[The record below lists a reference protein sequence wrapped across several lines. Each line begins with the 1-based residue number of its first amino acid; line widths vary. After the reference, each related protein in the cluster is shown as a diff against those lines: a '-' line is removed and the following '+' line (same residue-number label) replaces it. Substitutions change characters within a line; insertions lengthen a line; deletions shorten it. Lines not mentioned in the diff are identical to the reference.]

1 VAFFIVPVALLCVAI
16 LPPLLV
22 YWSYP
27 EKGGLVMS
35 KIPLK
40 TMAYF
45 HFSAPV
51 TLDEFVSFFLK
62 DFEMNV
68 IPVFSDGFIVTTDEM
83 FSDLKFR
90 FSQAFPAT
98 KDGEPL
104 QVCICKLKEN
114 NPYTFL
120 PKGP

>member
-1 VAFFIVPVALLCVAI
+1 
-16 LPPLLV
+16 
-22 YWSYP
+22 
-27 EKGGLVMS
+27 MS

-45 HFSAPV
+45 HFSSPV

-120 PKGP
+120 PKEP

>member
-1 VAFFIVPVALLCVAI
+1 
-16 LPPLLV
+16 
-22 YWSYP
+22 
-27 EKGGLVMS
+27 MS

-40 TMAYF
+40 TMSYF

-51 TLDEFVSFFLK
+51 TLDEFVSFFAEGLTA
-62 DFEMNV
+62 DT
-68 IPVFSDGFIVTTDEM
+68 IPVFSDSFIVTTDEM

-120 PKGP
+120 PKEP